1 MSKAEPLRLRA
12 AHTSE
17 AREIASISRQQVEY
31 GLNWRWTPARVKRYV
46 ADPESMVLVVS
57 RGGIMQ
63 GFAIMKF
70 ADDAA
75 HLLLL
80 AVQPNARREGVGTA
94 LLKWLE
100 KSCDTAGI
108 AQVRLE
114 VRASND
120 MAKQFYASL
129 GYRLVGR
136 MNAYYDSQEAAVVME
151 KSLAVC

>member
-31 GLNWRWTPARVKRYV
+31 GLNWRWTPARVKRYI
-46 ADPESMVLVVS
+46 ADPESMVLVAS
-57 RGGIMQ
+57 RGGVIQ

-80 AVQPNARREGVGTA
+80 AVQPKARREGVGTE
-94 LLKWLE
+94 LLAWLE
-100 KSCDTAGI
+100 KSCDTAGMQQI
-108 AQVRLE
+108 RLE
-114 VRASND
+114 VRSSND
-120 MAKQFYASL
+120 MAKQFYAAL
-129 GYRLVGR
+129 GYQLVGR

>member
-31 GLNWRWTPARVKRYV
+31 GLNWRWTPARVKRYI
-46 ADPESMVLVVS
+46 ADPESMVLVAS
-57 RGGIMQ
+57 RGGVIQ

-80 AVQPNARREGVGTA
+80 AVQPKTRREGVGTE
-94 LLKWLE
+94 LLTWLE

-108 AQVRLE
+108 LDVRLE

-129 GYRLVGR
+129 GYQLVDR
-136 MNAYYDSQEAAVVME
+136 MNAYYDNREAAVVME

>member
-31 GLNWRWTPARVKRYV
+31 GLNWRWTPARVKRYI
-46 ADPESMVLVVS
+46 ADPESMVLVAGT
-57 RGGIMQ
+57 GGVIQ

-80 AVQPNARREGVGTA
+80 AVQPKARREGVGTE
-94 LLKWLE
+94 LLAWLE

-108 AQVRLE
+108 LKVRLE

-129 GYRLVGR
+129 GYQLVGR